1 MVGKMYGLTAAAK
14 KTIQNNRLAGEKGYL
29 VHYISFDRYDRY
41 YKIDVVDY
49 KYFPLDSRIVVL
61 EVHNTHHNG
70 SLLSG
75 KNSCRVIA
83 LLEDS
88 SIGTIYLSTQEW
100 EQVESIQV

>member
-14 KTIQNNRLAGEKGYL
+14 KTIQNNSSRLAGEKGYL
-29 VHYISFDRYDRY
+29 VHYISFDRY

-49 KYFPLDSRIVVL
+49 KFFPLDSRIVVL
-61 EVHNTHHNG
+61 EVHKAHHNG